1 MIINQATLAETYVG
15 LSTVFNAAFQG
26 AADPWYTRLAMT
38 VPSSGRSINY
48 KFLLDFP
55 GLREWIDERLIKS
68 LEGKEWIVTNK
79 DYEATVGVDRNDIE
93 DDQLG
98 VYNPIVSALAQ
109 EAKFH
114 PNQLFADLIT
124 GGGAADCYDA
134 SYFFATDHPVGSGT
148 GSNYDAGASTAWYLV
163 DTSRP
168 IKPFIFQ
175 LRKAVQL
182 VQMFQDTDPEV
193 FMRRQFLF
201 GVDCRY
207 AAAYGMWQL
216 AYKST
221 QAFTPAYYAAARA
234 AMMGLENADG
244 RKLGIIPNLLVVPP
258 SLEGAARELL
268 KAQTI
273 IGDSTAGGS
282 KTNVW
287 QGSAELLVIPE
298 LA

>member
-38 VPSSGRSINY
+38 VPSSGRSMDY

-55 GLREWIDERLIKS
+55 GPREWIDERLIKS
-68 LEGKEWIVTNK
+68 LEGKNWEVVNK
-79 DYEATVGVDRNDIE
+79 DYEATIGVDRNDIE

-114 PNQLFADLIT
+114 PNHLFADLII
-124 GGGAADCYDA
+124 GGGAADCYDGG
-134 SYFFATDHPVGSGT
+134 YFFATDHPVGAGT
-148 GSNYDAGASTAWYLV
+148 QSNYDAGASTAWYLV
-163 DTSRP
+163 DASRP
-168 IKPFIFQ
+168 IKPFIYQ

-182 VQMFQDTDPEV
+182 VTLFRENDPQV

-207 AAAYGMWQL
+207 AAA
-216 AYKST
+216 
-221 QAFTPAYYAAARA
+221 
-234 AMMGLENADG
+234 
-244 RKLGIIPNLLVVPP
+244 
-258 SLEGAARELL
+258 
-268 KAQTI
+268 
-273 IGDSTAGGS
+273 
-282 KTNVW
+282 
-287 QGSAELLVIPE
+287 
-298 LA
+298 